1 MEPSQFS
8 DKVTRPRKMLTGG
21 DRRPPAEG
29 HVMPALTAER
39 FKQLVKTVEAVRAG
53 GSGIKTAEQVHAAVL
68 LDAQWTEVS
77 FPQAPCATPCR

>member
-1 MEPSQFS
+1 
-8 DKVTRPRKMLTGG
+8 
-21 DRRPPAEG
+21 
-29 HVMPALTAER
+29 MPALTAER

-77 FPQAPCATPCR
+77 FTQAPCATPCR